1 MKNLTLA
8 VIALVVLG
16 IASLGFTLINE
27 QTKPLEA
34 KEIVNSKDKMMTDM
48 SKLNQVQGRKEGNGL
63 ASFD

>member
-16 IASLGFTLINE
+16 IASLGFTLINN
-27 QTKPLEA
+27 QTKPSEA

-48 SKLNQVQGRKEGNGL
+48 SKLNQVQGRKVGNGL